1 MPRNREREKR
11 AIARRDGPACFYCGR
26 VRRNPLVMSIEHLD
40 AKAHGD
46 NAEVGAAAIANRAML
61 REAMTAAGFSPYAEE
76 WWHFTLDAEPFP
88 DEIFDF
94 PVR

>member
-40 AKAHGD
+40 AKAHGGS
-46 NAEVGAAAIANRAML
+46 NALANLRLADTLCNKFAGRRTVAEKLELRAKWHM
-61 REAMTAAGFSPYAEE
+61 AEG
-76 WWHFTLDAEPFP
+76 L
-88 DEIFDF
+88 
-94 PVR
+94 